1 MCALDLTT
9 PTDLVSFGLIPELI
23 GRVPIITA
31 LQPLQRDDLFHILK
45 EPKNALLDQY
55 EYIFKQFGVR
65 LCVTQKA
72 LKKVAQ
78 FALKE
83 GTGARGLRGI
93 MERLLLNV
101 NYDCPGSNIAYVLID
116 EATVDSLQETE
127 HSLASQVD
135 VKYYSGDEKDSLIR
149 DVSEEDK
156 KLGVMLEKELGHSA
170 NIHTPTIPKRSL
182 T

>member
-1 MCALDLTT
+1 
-9 PTDLVSFGLIPELI
+9 
-23 GRVPIITA
+23 
-31 LQPLQRDDLFHILK
+31 
-45 EPKNALLDQY
+45 
-55 EYIFKQFGVR
+55 
-65 LCVTQKA
+65 
-72 LKKVAQ
+72 
-78 FALKE
+78 
-83 GTGARGLRGI
+83 
-93 MERLLLNV
+93 MEKLLLNV
-101 NYDCPGSNIAYVLID
+101 NYDCPGSNNRIVLID

-156 KLGVMLEKELGHSA
+156 KLGAMLKKSLGHSA